1 MYYQDID
8 SPLWRPSGEEG
19 ECGVRSIPSSID
31 NNQTTHLGDF
41 PYMALLGYNS
51 TAKGFNRYSLQ
62 VLCKSCAS
70 LTKHFFASFYR
81 SLTDKE
87 VYYDCGGS
95 LINKWFVLTAAHCM
109 DNFYPM

>member
-51 TAKGFNRYSLQ
+51 TAKGFNR
-62 VLCKSCAS
+62 
-70 LTKHFFASFYR
+70 
-81 SLTDKE
+81 
-87 VYYDCGGS
+87 
-95 LINKWFVLTAAHCM
+95 
-109 DNFYPM
+109 